1 MFCAAVKINNNW
13 IAILKGCFIPA
24 AVLPLSIFPPA
35 AGNCVPKEQRNV
47 LTNVQIEFALLAKVW
62 NPPHVNQIHLY
73 TFVGIHLYITLC
85 IHYIY
90 IYVQYMYIIYTCM
103 CVWVYVCIHT
113 YILYIIHTYNICM
126 HTYIYIYVYL
136 YIYIPINVYI
146 TYIDVYMYIYM
157 YKYTYIHSGS
167 FWVMH
172 AHDKN

>member
-126 HTYIYIYVYL
+126 YIYTIYITFNIYNIIHTYNTYIYTYILYVCIIC
-136 YIYIPINVYI
+136 YIY
-146 TYIDVYMYIYM
+146 
-157 YKYTYIHSGS
+157 
-167 FWVMH
+167 
-172 AHDKN
+172 